1 MEERTR
7 MIARRIA
14 LMLPAALAAPA
25 VRAQDAW
32 PNRVLRLVVPYAP
45 GGTTDQLGRFI
56 AERLSREL
64 GQTVVVE
71 NRAGANTIIGTQAV
85 AQAAGDGYTL
95 LMASGASMVLNP
107 MLYRRLP
114 YNPDRDLTLLASMV
128 ETPLLMVVPPS
139 LPANTL
145 PEFVAL
151 ARQRDINV
159 ATVGIGNPIHLAAEL
174 FRSAAGI
181 EMQNVVYPGSAPALT
196 ALIAGDVQVMFD
208 VILTA
213 LPFVQAGRLRA
224 LAVTTRQRVPV
235 LPDVPAI
242 AELGFPDYEATTWFG
257 VAAPQSTPAPIK
269 ARLREAL
276 GVVQADPAFRERFGS
291 LGLLIQPVRDEAALN
306 RMIGTERR
314 RWSEII
320 RSRGIVL
327 D

>member
-1 MEERTR
+1 
-7 MIARRIA
+7 MIARRHLIA
-14 LMLPAALAAPA
+14 IPATLAAPA
-25 VRAQDAW
+25 VRAQDNW
-32 PNRVLRLVVPYAP
+32 PSRALRLVVPYAP
-45 GGTTDQLGRFI
+45 GGVTDQLGRSI

-114 YNPDRDLTLLASMV
+114 YDAGRELTLLASMV

-139 LPANTL
+139 LPVNSVQD
-145 PEFVAL
+145 FVAL
-151 ARQRDINV
+151 ARQREMNV

-174 FRSAAGI
+174 FRMAAGI
-181 EMQNVVYPGSAPALT
+181 DLQNVVFPGSAPALT
-196 ALIAGDVQVMFD
+196 SLLAGDVQVMFD

-213 LPFVQAGRLRA
+213 LPFVQSGRLRA
-224 LAVTTRQRVPV
+224 LGVTTRQRVPV
-235 LPDVPAI
+235 LPEVPAI
-242 AELGFPDYEATTWFG
+242 AELGFPEYEATTWFG
-257 VAAPQSTPAPIK
+257 VAAPASVPEPIR

-276 GVVQADPAFRERFGS
+276 AVVQSDPAFRERFGG
-291 LGLLIQPVRDEAALN
+291 LGLIVQPARDEAGLAAMLAA
-306 RMIGTERR
+306 ERR
-314 RWSEII
+314 RWSGVIQA
-320 RSRGIVL
+320 RGIVL

>member
-1 MEERTR
+1 MR
-7 MIARRIA
+7 MITRRMTLA
-14 LMLPAALAAPA
+14 LPAALGAPA

-32 PNRVLRLVVPYAP
+32 PSRALRLVVPYAP

-56 AERLSREL
+56 ADRLSREF
-64 GQTVVVE
+64 GQAVVVE
-71 NRAGANTIIGTQAV
+71 NRAGANTIIGSQAV

-114 YNPDRDLTLLASMV
+114 YNPDRDLNLLAAMI
-128 ETPLLMVVPPS
+128 EAPLVMVVPPA
-139 LPANTL
+139 LPAANL
-145 PEFVAL
+145 REFVAL

-159 ATVGIGNPIHLAAEL
+159 ATVGIGNPLHLAAEL

-196 ALIAGDVQVMFD
+196 ALMAGDVQVMFD
-208 VILTA
+208 AILTA
-213 LPFVQAGRLRA
+213 LPLVQGGRLRA

-235 LPDVPAI
+235 LAAVPTV
-242 AELGFPDYEATTWFG
+242 AELGFPDYEASVWFG
-257 VAAPQSTPAPIK
+257 VAVPQSTPAPIK

-276 GVVQADPAFRERFGS
+276 AEVQRDPAFQERFGG
-291 LGLLIQPVRDEAALN
+291 LGLLIQPVRDEAALG
-306 RMIGTERR
+306 RMIETERR
-314 RWSEII
+314 RWSGII
-320 RSRGIVL
+320 QARGIVL